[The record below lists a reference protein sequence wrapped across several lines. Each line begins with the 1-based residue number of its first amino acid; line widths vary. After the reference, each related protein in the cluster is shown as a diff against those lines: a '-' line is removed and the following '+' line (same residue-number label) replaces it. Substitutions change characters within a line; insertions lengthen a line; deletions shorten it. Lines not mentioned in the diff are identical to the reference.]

1 MNDDG
6 DEKLLEYTFLSFLN
20 LRARF
25 EANEVIMN
33 ALLHTVV
40 EHAPE
45 LIEPLKERISGIAE
59 LKNLQ
64 IRNSFTS
71 GEPEIFDAHIKQS
84 LLMFQ
89 LIEEGSQFIEKKIS
103 FEKKEIS

>member
-1 MNDDG
+1 MNEDS

-33 ALLHTVV
+33 ALLHTIV

-45 LIEPLKERISGIAE
+45 LIEPLKQRINDVAE
-59 LKNLQ
+59 MKDIQIKN
-64 IRNSFTS
+64 SYTS
-71 GEPEIFDAHIKQS
+71 GESEIFNSHLKQC
-84 LLMFQ
+84 LNMFS
-89 LIEEGSQFIEKKIS
+89 LIEEGSKFNPIKIKFEEKS
-103 FEKKEIS
+103 D

>member
-1 MNDDG
+1 MNENG

-33 ALLHTVV
+33 ALLHTIV

-45 LIEPLKERISGIAE
+45 LIEPLKERINGVAE
-59 LKNLQ
+59 MKDIQ
-64 IRNSFTS
+64 IKHSYTS
-71 GEPEIFDAHIKQS
+71 GESEIFNAHLKQC
-84 LLMFQ
+84 LNMFS
-89 LIEEGSQFIEKKIS
+89 LIEEGSKFNPIKIKFEEKS
-103 FEKKEIS
+103 D

>member
-1 MNDDG
+1 MSTND

-45 LIEPLKERISGIAE
+45 LIEPLKERISNIAE
-59 LKNLQ
+59 LKDLQ

-71 GEPEIFDAHIKQS
+71 GEPEIFNASIKQS

-89 LIEEGSQFIEKKIS
+89 LIEEGSQFIDKKIS
-103 FEKKEIS
+103 FEEKGN

>member
-6 DEKLLEYTFLSFLN
+6 DEKFLEYTFLSLLN

-45 LIEPLKERISGIAE
+45 LIEPLKDRISGIAE
-59 LKNLQ
+59 MKDLQ
-64 IRNSFTS
+64 IRTSFTA
-71 GEPEIFDAHIKQS
+71 GEPEIFNAHIKQS

-89 LIEEGSQFIEKKIS
+89 LIEEGSQFIDKKIS
-103 FEKKEIS
+103 FEKKET